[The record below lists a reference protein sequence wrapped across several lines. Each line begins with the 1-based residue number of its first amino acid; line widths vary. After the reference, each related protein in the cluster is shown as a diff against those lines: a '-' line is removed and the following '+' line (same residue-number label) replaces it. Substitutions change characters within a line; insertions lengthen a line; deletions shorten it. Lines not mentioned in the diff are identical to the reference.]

1 MRRPRGETAQ
11 AILSFII
18 AYKTRHDGL
27 SPTYRDIMRGVGIS
41 STSVVAGYVRR
52 LQAAGRLRRGPGGR
66 GFVVPGGR
74 WEYMGVRKTYAG
86 GKDGDN
92 KRAEATTPPRVGA
105 DYVRRR
111 GF

>member
-1 MRRPRGETAQ
+1 MRRPRGETAH
-11 AILSFII
+11 AILSYII
-18 AYKTRHDGL
+18 AYKRQHDGL

-41 STSVVAGYVRR
+41 STSVVAGHIRR
-52 LQAAGRLRRGPGGR
+52 LQAAGRLCLGPRGR

-74 WEYMGVRKTYAG
+74 WEYKGVRQDYVG

-92 KRAEATTPPRVGA
+92 KHTATRTPAFDRT
-105 DYVRRR
+105 DFVRRR